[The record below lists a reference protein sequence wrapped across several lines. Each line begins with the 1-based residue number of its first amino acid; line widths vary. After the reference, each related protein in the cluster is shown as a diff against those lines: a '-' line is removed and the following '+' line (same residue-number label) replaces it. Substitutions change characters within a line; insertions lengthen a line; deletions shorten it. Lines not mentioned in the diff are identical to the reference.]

1 MIKVDEY
8 ILAKQF
14 ENWFSKSILGDYISD
29 FSDYDLYKN
38 VLEEFIFDYRRYY
51 PEDTEVYLK
60 KIILKAELQGIL
72 LYRVAHQYFIAKNQ
86 LCDLYGLL
94 GRYLSGFEIYYS
106 AQIGKGLKINH
117 GLGTVIGA
125 RVVIGENCLIHQNV
139 TFGDKDNGR
148 PIIGNNVV
156 VYSGAKILGNIQVE
170 SNSIIGANTV
180 CFIDVPEN
188 TIAVGVPAKILEK

>member
-8 ILAKQF
+8 VLAKQF
-14 ENWFSKSILGDYISD
+14 ENWFSKSILEGYISE

-38 VLEEFIFDYRRYY
+38 VLNEFIFDYKRYY
-51 PEDTEVYLK
+51 PEDTDVYLK
-60 KIILKAELQGIL
+60 KIILRAELQGIL
-72 LYRVAHQYFIAKNQ
+72 LYRVAHQYFIANNQ

-125 RVVIGENCLIHQNV
+125 RVIIGENCLIHQNV
-139 TFGDKDNGR
+139 TFGDKNNAR
-148 PIIGNNVV
+148 PTLENNVI
-156 VYSGAKILGNIQVE
+156 VYSGAKVLGNIRVKN
-170 SNSIIGANTV
+170 NSIIGANTV
-180 CFIDVPEN
+180 CLIDVPEN
-188 TIAVGVPAKILEK
+188 SIAIGIPAKILKK